1 MGNMPFIKGRKESN
15 LCKSPLTL
23 TPNLERKKIATT
35 HNPIPMIKN
44 GKDFSN
50 DLARLHDAA
59 SITLSSL
66 LFERKNVNVKYKTNT
81 PRTIKNNFSM
91 GFCTYLVVTSQ

>member
-1 MGNMPFIKGRKESN
+1 MPFIKGRKEIN

-44 GKDFSN
+44 GKVFSN
-50 DLARLHDAA
+50 DLALLHAAA
-59 SITLSSL
+59 SITLLSL
-66 LFERKNVNVKYKTNT
+66 PFERKNVNVRYKAHTAS
-81 PRTIKNNFSM
+81 TIKNNFSM
-91 GFCTYLVVTSQ
+91 EFRKYLVVTSL

>member
-1 MGNMPFIKGRKESN
+1 MGNIPFIKGRKENN
-15 LCKSPLTL
+15 LCKSPPTL

-35 HNPIPMIKN
+35 NKPIPMIKN
-44 GKDFSN
+44 GRDFSN

-91 GFCTYLVVTSQ
+91 EFCTYLVVTSQ

>member
-23 TPNLERKKIATT
+23 TPILERKKIAIT

-44 GKDFSN
+44 GKVFSN
-50 DLARLHDAA
+50 DFALFHAAA
-59 SITLSSL
+59 SITLSFL
-66 LFERKNVNVKYKTNT
+66 LFERKNVNVKYKVNT
-81 PRTIKNNFSM
+81 ASTIKNNFSM
-91 GFCTYLVVTSQ
+91 EFCTYSSVTSQ